1 MYCSDIQLQSSEILE
16 ELENEGIIPVGRRD
30 SVAGEAYSIMVGTCY
45 TKLEPTNIL
54 AIVEVFKIV
63 ALCVFFCPAL
73 VR

>member
-1 MYCSDIQLQSSEILE
+1 MGQ
-16 ELENEGIIPVGRRD
+16 RD

-63 ALCVFFCPAL
+63 ALYVVLSCL
-73 VR
+73 S

>member
-1 MYCSDIQLQSSEILE
+1 MGQR
-16 ELENEGIIPVGRRD
+16 G

-54 AIVEVFKIV
+54 ATVEVLKIE
-63 ALCVFFCPAL
+63 ALCVFCPAL